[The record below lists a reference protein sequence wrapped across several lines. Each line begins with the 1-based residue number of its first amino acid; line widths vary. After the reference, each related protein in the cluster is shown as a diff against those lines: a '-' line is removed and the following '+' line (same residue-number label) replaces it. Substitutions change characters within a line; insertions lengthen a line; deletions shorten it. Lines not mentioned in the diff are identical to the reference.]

1 MNTMVNLRAVN
12 PLAEKGA
19 RSAVS
24 RPLEGRTVLVT
35 GSTRGLGLGIA
46 VALAEA
52 GAMIALQGAG
62 DEAEIENLVHVLG
75 ARHDVAV
82 RHDKAELRDPEA
94 VVAMIHRT
102 ARALGPVD
110 ILVNSAG
117 MQHLAPIASFPASKW
132 DAIIAVNLSAVFH
145 ATRAVLPGM
154 KQRGWGR
161 IINIAAPDGS
171 IGSAFKSAYVAARHG
186 VVGLT
191 RVTALE
197 TAESGVTCNVVC
209 PGQIRTASAAS
220 LPDAPVGLRQR
231 DARAGRLS
239 AADDVAGMVAFL
251 CGPSGASIS
260 GATIALDGGWGPP

>member
-1 MNTMVNLRAVN
+1 MFNPRAAN
-12 PLAEKGA
+12 PRAESYA

-24 RPLEGRTVLVT
+24 RPLEGRTALVT

-46 VALAEA
+46 IALAEA
-52 GAMIALQGAG
+52 GAMITLLGAG

-82 RHDKAELRDPEA
+82 RHDKADLCDPDA
-94 VVAMIHRT
+94 IVAMIRRT
-102 ARALGPVD
+102 SCAVGSVD

-117 MQHLAPIASFPASKW
+117 MQHLAPIASFPVSKW

-186 VVGLT
+186 VVGFT
-191 RVTALE
+191 KVTALE
-197 TAESGVTCNVVC
+197 TAESGITCNAVC
-209 PGQIRTASAAS
+209 PGQVCTALS
-220 LPDAPVGLRQR
+220 PDVPDVPVGSRQR
-231 DARAGRLS
+231 EARAGRL
-239 AADDVAGMVAFL
+239 AVAGDVAGTVAFL

>member
-1 MNTMVNLRAVN
+1 MNTMVN
-12 PLAEKGA
+12 PPAEGFT
-19 RSAVS
+19 RFSAS
-24 RPLEGRTVLVT
+24 RPLDGRTALVT

-46 VALAEA
+46 IALAEA
-52 GAMIALQGAG
+52 GAMIALQGVG

-82 RHDKAELRDPEA
+82 RHDKADLRDPEA
-94 VVAMIHRT
+94 IVAMIHRT
-102 ARALGPVD
+102 ARTMGSVD

-117 MQHLAPIASFPASKW
+117 MQHLAPIASFPVLKW

-186 VVGLT
+186 VLGLT
-191 RVTALE
+191 RVIALE
-197 TAESGVTCNVVC
+197 TAESGITCNAVC
-209 PGQIRTASAAS
+209 PGQICTASAVGV
-220 LPDAPVGLRQR
+220 PDVPVGSRQR
-231 DARAGRLS
+231 EAWAGRF
-239 AADDVAGMVAFL
+239 AAAADVAGTVAFL

>member
-1 MNTMVNLRAVN
+1 MNTMVN
-12 PLAEKGA
+12 PSAEGFA
-19 RSAVS
+19 RYSVS
-24 RPLEGRTVLVT
+24 RPLEGRTALVT

-46 VALAEA
+46 ITLAGA

-75 ARHDVAV
+75 ARHKVAV
-82 RHDKAELRDPEA
+82 LHDKADLRDPDA
-94 VVAMIHRT
+94 IVAMIHRT
-102 ARALGPVD
+102 ARALGSVD

-117 MQHLAPIASFPASKW
+117 MQHLAPIASFPVSKW
-132 DAIIAVNLSAVFH
+132 DAIIAVNLSAVFQ

-186 VVGLT
+186 VIGLT

-197 TAESGVTCNVVC
+197 TAESGVTCNAVC
-209 PGQIRTASAAS
+209 PGQICTASAAS
-220 LPDAPVGLRQR
+220 VPDAPVGSRQS
-231 DARAGRLS
+231 DARDGRS
-239 AADDVAGMVAFL
+239 AAACDVAGTVAFL
-251 CGPSGASIS
+251 CGPSGTSIS

>member
-1 MNTMVNLRAVN
+1 MNAMLN
-12 PLAEKGA
+12 PAAEGFA
-19 RSAVS
+19 RFSVS
-24 RPLEGRTVLVT
+24 RVLEGRTALVI

-46 VALAEA
+46 IALAEA

-82 RHDKAELRDPEA
+82 RHDKADLCDPDA
-94 VVAMIHRT
+94 IVAMIHRA
-102 ARALGPVD
+102 ARCLGSVD
-110 ILVNSAG
+110 ILVNSAC
-117 MQHLAPIASFPASKW
+117 MQHLAPIASFPVLKW
-132 DAIIAVNLSAVFH
+132 DAIIAVNLTAVFR

-171 IGSAFKSAYVAARHG
+171 IGSAFKSAYVPARDG
-186 VVGLT
+186 VVGFT

-197 TAESGVTCNVVC
+197 TAESGITCNAVC
-209 PGQIRTASAAS
+209 PGQVCTALS
-220 LPDAPVGLRQR
+220 PDKPDVPVGPRQR
-231 DARAGRLS
+231 DARAGRF
-239 AADDVAGMVAFL
+239 AVADDIAGTVAFL